1 MNFKKYFSALSVSV
15 ITAMPLTVFAA
26 ELHNPLG
33 KVSVAVLVGRV
44 INAMLGIVGSV
55 ALLMFIL
62 GGWKWLTSGGE
73 SEKITKGLETMK
85 WAVIGLMVIFAA
97 YPLTN
102 FVITQL
108 GSATR

>member
-1 MNFKKYFSALSVSV
+1 MSFFSRILAFATLAAFPVS
-15 ITAMPLTVFAA
+15 VFAA

-33 KVSVAVLVGRV
+33 TASVAVIVGRI
-44 INAMLGIVGSV
+44 INAMLGVVGTA

-85 WAVIGLMVIFAA
+85 WAAIGLMVIFAA
-97 YPLTN
+97 YPLAN
-102 FVITQL
+102 FVLTSL
-108 GSATR
+108 NSATQ